1 MKSMSGHLFFTF
13 ILIVGSVL
21 AVLGL
26 VLGQLFPFFAKEY
39 NERQTEIMEQ
49 RIEQSVDSMNLSLSE
64 QEELLQTIIISEEQ
78 SQELMAQELKRLMF
92 VIVVL
97 LICGFIIIWLS
108 TSNILRNFLEPIIN
122 VTNTA
127 KELAVGNYRS
137 SAYASGL

>member
-49 RIEQSVDSMNLSLSE
+49 RIEQSVDSMN
-64 QEELLQTIIISEEQ
+64 
-78 SQELMAQELKRLMF
+78 
-92 VIVVL
+92 
-97 LICGFIIIWLS
+97 
-108 TSNILRNFLEPIIN
+108 
-122 VTNTA
+122 
-127 KELAVGNYRS
+127 
-137 SAYASGL
+137 